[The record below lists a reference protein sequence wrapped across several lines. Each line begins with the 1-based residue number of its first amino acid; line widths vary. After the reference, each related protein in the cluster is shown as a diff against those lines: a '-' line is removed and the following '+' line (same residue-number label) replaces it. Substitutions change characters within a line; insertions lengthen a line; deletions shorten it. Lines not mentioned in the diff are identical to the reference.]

1 MSRRDRNLRRNVLL
15 SGLAACYEIIDRI
28 RRELAELDAADKA
41 TKEPAQ

>member
-28 RRELAELDAADKA
+28 RRELAEIDAADRVA
-41 TKEPAQ
+41 KENAQ